1 MSEKLS
7 IKSELFDRM
16 REQFDTMLGSIVQL
30 LEAGDEGELNLK
42 VTIDKR
48 YLMDEQDEDGKTVEK
63 QKINANWKLE
73 RVIKAK
79 KFKVEGRNLSEFFL
93 EQSEDGA
100 IQINKVEQVSMF
112 DGQGNKVVEM
122 RR

>member
-1 MSEKLS
+1 MPEKLS
-7 IKSELFDRM
+7 INSELFDRM

-30 LEAGDEGELNLK
+30 LEAGDEGEIRLK
-42 VTIDKR
+42 VAIDKR
-48 YLMDEQDEDGKTVEK
+48 FLMDEQDENGNIVEK
-63 QKINANWKLE
+63 QKIDADWKLE

-79 KFKVEGRNLSEFFL
+79 KFKIEGRNLSEFFL
-93 EQSEDGA
+93 EQDEDGGL
-100 IQINKVEQVSMF
+100 QINKVEQVSMF

>member
-16 REQFDTMLGSIVQL
+16 REQFDTMLGSIVKL

-48 YLMDEQDEDGKTVEK
+48 FLMDEQDDEGNTIEK
-63 QKINANWKLE
+63 QKIDASWKLE

-93 EQSEDGA
+93 EQNEDGA
-100 IQINKVEQVSMF
+100 IQINKVEQVSLF

>member
-7 IKSELFDRM
+7 INSELFDKM

-30 LEAGDEGELNLK
+30 LEAGDEGEISLK
-42 VTIDKR
+42 VAIDKKF
-48 YLMDEQDEDGKTVEK
+48 LMDEQDEDGKIIEK
-63 QKINANWKLE
+63 QKIDADWKLE

-93 EQSEDGA
+93 EKNEDGELE
-100 IQINKVEQVSMF
+100 INKVEQINLF
-112 DGQGNKVVEM
+112 DSQGNKVLEM